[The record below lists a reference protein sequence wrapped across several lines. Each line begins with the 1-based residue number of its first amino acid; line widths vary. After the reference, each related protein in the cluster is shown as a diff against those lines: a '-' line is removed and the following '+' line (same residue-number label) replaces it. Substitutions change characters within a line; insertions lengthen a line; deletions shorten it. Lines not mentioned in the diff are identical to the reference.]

1 MKESSKHV
9 FTSADIEKAVLL
21 LGLKDTTITLTKK
34 AYESMSYNFKYM
46 VKQRNLKIEVI
57 DC

>member
-1 MKESSKHV
+1 MKDTKKHV
-9 FTSADIEKAVLL
+9 FTSADIEAAVLL
-21 LGLKDTTITLTKK
+21 LGLKDTTITLTRK
-34 AYESMSYNFKYM
+34 AYEGMSYNFKYM